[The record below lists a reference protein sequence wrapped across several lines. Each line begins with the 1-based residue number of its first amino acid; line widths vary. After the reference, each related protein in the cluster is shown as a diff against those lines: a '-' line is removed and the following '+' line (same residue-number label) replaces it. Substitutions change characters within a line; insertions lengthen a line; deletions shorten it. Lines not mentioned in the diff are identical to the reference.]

1 MALNLTQKLIQSHL
15 VSGNM
20 TPGEE
25 IYINVDQTLTHD
37 ITAVMAY
44 LAFEAL
50 DIPKVKT
57 ETSVSY
63 VDHNLLQVDSKG
75 PDDHLYLQSVAKKYG
90 LYFSRPGNGIC
101 HMIPDLENLARVY

>member
-63 VDHNLLQVDSKG
+63 
-75 PDDHLYLQSVAKKYG
+75 
-90 LYFSRPGNGIC
+90 F
-101 HMIPDLENLARVY
+101 LATLCKLCGS